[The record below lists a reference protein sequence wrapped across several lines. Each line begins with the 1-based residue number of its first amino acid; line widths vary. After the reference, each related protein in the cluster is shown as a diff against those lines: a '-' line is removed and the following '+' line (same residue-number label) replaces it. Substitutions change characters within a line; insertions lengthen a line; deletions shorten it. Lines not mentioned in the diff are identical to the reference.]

1 MSTLERDRNWKLSRT
16 AASGLRP
23 ICYDE
28 AMRNALLAAGFLL
41 CSLIATRTASAQAGN
56 GALDL
61 TARITPTAA
70 KPEPVRQFTFYVL
83 TKSYEDI
90 TKDVE
95 ANDAPPDRDKFIS
108 DLKISDELKEWLKDH
123 DEFDLTSPN
132 LDKML
137 TPDDILHVPE
147 FLLAYQRANSGGVT
161 YGIPKPKYTDADKTA
176 HPDKYQKQHDEYL
189 AALKKFIASHPESM
203 SGVELE
209 LSGINP
215 QAKWALLRTERQ
227 KRIQRATP
235 ALAQTK
241 YLATQF
247 DTDLDGHGAINLPAG
262 NYWVS
267 TLNLEAGAGDSQ
279 LRWDVPITIQ
289 NGRSTRLELTNLN
302 AIDAHKKP
310 DADEAHGSSKN

>member
-1 MSTLERDRNWKLSRT
+1 MKNW
-16 AASGLRP
+16 
-23 ICYDE
+23 
-28 AMRNALLAAGFLL
+28 LLAAAMSVAMLT
-41 CSLIATRTASAQAGN
+41 CSLVGPGTASGQAGN

-61 TARITPTAA
+61 MARITPTAA
-70 KPEPVRQFTFYVL
+70 RPEPVRQFTFYVL

-90 TKDVE
+90 IKDVE
-95 ANDAPPDRDKFIS
+95 TSDAPPDRDKFIS
-108 DLKISDELKEWLKDH
+108 DLKVSDELKEWLKGH
-123 DEFDLTSPN
+123 DELDLTSPN

-161 YGIPKPKYTDADKTA
+161 YGIPKPKYADADKTA

-189 AALKKFIASHPESM
+189 AALKKFIQTHPESM

-215 QAKWALLRTERQ
+215 ESKWAQLQTERQ
-227 KRIQRATP
+227 KRVARKAP
-235 ALAQTK
+235 ELAQTK
-241 YLATQF
+241 YLATTV
-247 DTDLDGHGAINLPAG
+247 DTDLDGHAAANLPAG

-267 TLNLEAGAGDSQ
+267 TLNLDAGAGDAR
-279 LRWDVPITIQ
+279 LRWDVPVTIQ

-302 AIDAHKKP
+302 AIDAHVHSAGAP
-310 DADEAHGSSKN
+310 EAHGSSKN

>member
-1 MSTLERDRNWKLSRT
+1 
-16 AASGLRP
+16 
-23 ICYDE
+23 
-28 AMRNALLAAGFLL
+28 MRNALLAGGFFL
-41 CSLIATRTASAQAGN
+41 CSLLATGTASAQAGN

-61 TARITPTAA
+61 VARITPTAA
-70 KPEPVRQFTFYVL
+70 RPEPVRQFTFYVL

-95 ANDAPPDRDKFIS
+95 ASDAPPDRDKFIS
-108 DLKISDELKEWLKDH
+108 ELKVSDELKEWLKGH

-161 YGIPKPKYTDADKTA
+161 YGIPKPKYADADKTA
-176 HPDKYQKQHDEYL
+176 HPDRYEKQHDEYFE
-189 AALKKFIASHPESM
+189 ALKKFIQKHPESM

-215 QAKWALLRTERQ
+215 QSKWSILQAERK
-227 KRIQRATP
+227 KRILRVAP
-235 ALAQTK
+235 ELAQTK

-247 DTDLDGHGAINLPAG
+247 DTDLDGHGAATLPAG

-267 TLNLEAGAGDSQ
+267 TLNLDAGAGDAQ
-279 LRWDVPITIQ
+279 LRWDVPVTIQ
-289 NGRSTRLELTNLN
+289 NGRSTRVELTNLN
-302 AIDAHKKP
+302 AIDAHRKP
-310 DADEAHGSSKN
+310 DASEARGSSKN

>member
-1 MSTLERDRNWKLSRT
+1 
-16 AASGLRP
+16 
-23 ICYDE
+23 
-28 AMRNALLAAGFLL
+28 
-41 CSLIATRTASAQAGN
+41 
-56 GALDL
+56 
-61 TARITPTAA
+61 
-70 KPEPVRQFTFYVL
+70 VRQFTFYVL

-95 ANDAPPDRDKFIS
+95 TNDAPPDRDKFIS
-108 DLKISDELKEWLKDH
+108 DLKVSDELKDWLKGH
-123 DEFDLTSPN
+123 DELDLTSPD

-137 TPDDILHVPE
+137 TPDDILKVPE

-189 AALKKFIASHPESM
+189 AALKKFIQSHPESM

-215 QAKWALLRTERQ
+215 QSKWALLRTERQ
-227 KRIQRATP
+227 KRIVRVAP
-235 ALAQTK
+235 ELAQTK
-241 YLATQF
+241 YLAATF
-247 DTDLDGHGAINLPAG
+247 DTDLDGHGGINLPAG

-267 TLNLEAGAGDSQ
+267 TLNLDAGAGDAQ
-279 LRWDVPITIQ
+279 LRWDVPVTIQ
-289 NGRSTRLELTNLN
+289 NGRSTRVELTNLN

>member
-1 MSTLERDRNWKLSRT
+1 
-16 AASGLRP
+16 
-23 ICYDE
+23 
-28 AMRNALLAAGFLL
+28 MRNALLAAGFLF
-41 CSLIATRTASAQAGN
+41 CSLIATGTATAQAGN

-70 KPEPVRQFTFYVL
+70 RPEPVRQFTFYVL

-108 DLKISDELKEWLKDH
+108 ELKISDELKEWLKGH

-132 LDKML
+132 LDKTL

-161 YGIPKPKYTDADKTA
+161 YGIPKPKYADADKTA
-176 HPDKYQKQHDEYL
+176 HPDRYQKQHDEYF
-189 AALKKFIASHPESM
+189 AALKKFIQTHPESM

-209 LSGINP
+209 LAGINP
-215 QAKWALLRTERQ
+215 QSKWALLQAERK
-227 KRIQRATP
+227 KRVLRVAP
-235 ALAQTK
+235 ELAQTK
-241 YLATQF
+241 YLATQL
-247 DTDLDGHGAINLPAG
+247 DTDLDGHASTSLPAG

-267 TLNLEAGAGDSQ
+267 TLNLDAGAGDAQ
-279 LRWDVPITIQ
+279 LRWDVPINIQ
-289 NGRSTRLELTNLN
+289 SGRSTRLELTNLN
-302 AIDAHKKP
+302 AIDAHRKP